1 MKHLLKTCYLAL
13 TITSLLFLSCQN
25 EDELTQQTEQ
35 IELQIDTSKLIDF
48 KGLPVNHR
56 FRTPVKDLE
65 IVHDYSNLKKMYN
78 EKRKSSFK
86 QKGVAYKSDDELPS
100 AEIIVEATEKRLN
113 EFPYQENENS
123 EKDLEM
129 IHKDFPTLTGDEISE
144 NIDLIDEYYSQNLDY
159 EILTDIAED
168 DNIQAKIASSKYQA
182 KTDWGRFWCIL
193 TKFQSPW
200 HIITPIATGI
210 YFGVPIRSGEFSYIR
225 TLISLYYSNRAT
237 GYSENSTFGYQGA
250 ANTQEDAYRHV
261 VWSSFLAK
269 YYYTVSSKSKR
280 LRFSE
285 AIGNANETCGDN
297 DDDGKY
303 MDFHNN
309 RVGRKLFDDNC
320 SYRRVKFL
328 WWTITY
334 GLNVPYESTLMHKA
348 ETLVKNGVFINKE
361 GEGLS
366 EPQTQQR
373 IINTDR
379 NKVVYFENK

>member
-1 MKHLLKTCYLAL
+1 MKHLSKIFYLAL

-25 EDELTQQTEQ
+25 EDEFTQQTEQ
-35 IELQIDTSKLIDF
+35 IKLQVDTSKLIDF

-65 IVHDYSNLKKMYN
+65 VVHDYSNLKKMYN

-86 QKGVAYKSDDELPS
+86 QKGIAYKSDDELPS
-100 AEIIVEATEKRLN
+100 AEIIVEATEKRLD
-113 EFPYQENENS
+113 EFPYQENEDS

-144 NIDLIDEYYSQNLDY
+144 NIDIIDEYYSQNLDY

-168 DNIQAKIASSKYQA
+168 DNMQAKIASSKYQA

-200 HIITPIATGI
+200 HMI
-210 YFGVPIRSGEFSYIR
+210 VPIVTGGYIRTGEFSYIR
-225 TLISLYYSNRAT
+225 ALISLYYSRRAT
-237 GYSENSTFGYQGA
+237 GYSENSVFGHLSSTD
-250 ANTQEDAYRHV
+250 TQEDAYRHV

-297 DDDGKY
+297 DEDGKY

-309 RVGRKLFDDNC
+309 RVGRKLFNDNC
-320 SYRRVKFL
+320 SYRKAPFL
-328 WWTITY
+328 WWTINY
-334 GLNVPYESTLMHKA
+334 GLNVPYESTLMNKA
-348 ETLVKNGVFINKE
+348 ETLVKNGRFINPATYATPE
-361 GEGLS
+361 S
-366 EPQTQQR
+366 RVNQ
-373 IINTDR
+373 INRTS
-379 NKVVYFENK
+379 NSQVVYISTLKN